1 LVLIKALPKRELH
14 NQIGE
19 EEMNLTEIL
28 ENLRQPIP
36 PKYLKTKR
44 KGGNE
49 LTFVSW
55 YNYADLLDT
64 RCGLGNWEWQII
76 EATNAG
82 NRAVVVGR
90 LTLHG
95 SERSISYDAI
105 GNEDLD
111 VDSYGDPLS
120 NASASA
126 FRRACSMAGLSR
138 ELWRKEKDNPKSKGW
153 MSASEFVARQ
163 QKAGT

>member
-1 LVLIKALPKRELH
+1 MK
-14 NQIGE
+14 
-19 EEMNLTEIL
+19 LTEIL

-44 KGGNE
+44 KGN
-49 LTFVSW
+49 TDIIFISW
-55 YNYADLLDT
+55 YHYADLLDV
-64 RCGLGNWEWQII
+64 RCGLANWSWEIL

-90 LTLHG
+90 LTIHG
-95 SERSISYDAI
+95 SDRSISYDAI

-138 ELWRKEKDNPKSKGW
+138 ELWSKGKDNPKSKGW
-153 MSASEFVARQ
+153 MSASEFVATK
-163 QKAGT
+163 KAKKW

>member
-1 LVLIKALPKRELH
+1 MKLA
-14 NQIGE
+14 Q
-19 EEMNLTEIL
+19 IL

-49 LTFVSW
+49 LTYVSW
-55 YNYADLLDT
+55 YDYADLLDV
-64 RCGLGNWEWQII
+64 RCGLANWSWQII

-90 LTLHG
+90 LTLYG
-95 SERSISYDAI
+95 SDRSINFEAI
-105 GNEDLD
+105 GNEDLN

-120 NASASA
+120 NASAMSM
-126 FRRACSMAGLSR
+126 RRACAMAGLSR
-138 ELWRKEKDNPKSKGW
+138 ELWRAEKDNPKTFTQNPKSKGW
-153 MSASEFVARQ
+153 MSASEFTKLNSQRRSNE
-163 QKAGT
+163 

>member
-1 LVLIKALPKRELH
+1 MSRTVLESSR
-14 NQIGE
+14 
-19 EEMNLTEIL
+19 
-28 ENLRQPIP
+28 
-36 PKYLKTKR
+36 
-44 KGGNE
+44 GGDSF
-49 LTFVSW
+49 TDF
-55 YNYADLLDT
+55 T
-64 RCGLGNWEWQII
+64 LGNWEWQII

-138 ELWRKEKDNPKSKGW
+138 ELWRKEKDNPKSFTQNPKSKGW